1 MKKLKLTVTA
11 ALSLFVLVVTAVIF
25 ANYFYNL
32 PVLKSVL
39 KNSQINFNTAICLSL
54 SAICLLISNVEKI
67 GKTRRIVIDI
77 FSAIIFII
85 GGVGLIELI
94 FNVNFGIDTLFYSS
108 TDPVKLNG
116 SIPRMDPLI
125 SSLFIFL
132 SLIFILLE
140 KRKSHLFIQILLII
154 GLIIEGMIFIIVA
167 AVLFDLENYQFF
179 SPFVHNSFLFIALF
193 TGIYLSKPLRYIHI
207 SFQKQIAA
215 YFIVVLVIMTFL
227 LFAIINV
234 NRQTGNTS
242 KRIETSNKILS
253 ETEEVLN
260 ESQRMEI
267 SSRGFLISGN
277 SVFLESIDK
286 SVPLL
291 QQSLSRLQ
299 QYNNENSFEKKSID
313 SLQQL
318 VTQNIAI
325 RQKLI
330 DIRKTKGP
338 DSANVF
344 FEKTFVQQKMNF
356 RLQEQISNFQYKE
369 KHSLE
374 LEKSTYQE
382 SIHNLNKIIDLFYFI
397 LVLLLL
403 ISFFIIYKNTRARN
417 KAAKEI
423 KELNA
428 TLEKRVEQKSREI
441 VEKEKEYSFH
451 LEKRAEELQL
461 SNRELERFSYVA
473 SHDLQEPLRMVTSFL
488 QLLDKK
494 LDGSLDEKSKTY
506 INHAVDGAERMKKL
520 IQDLLEYSR
529 VGNMELNVV
538 DVDCNEIMKTV
549 NSFYNLSLKQRNAI
563 LVIKPLPVI
572 RGVKPQIL
580 QLFQNLVGNALKYNN
595 SHLPE
600 IEVGCIEEPAY
611 NQFYVK
617 DNGIGIHQKYFEK
630 IFVVFQRLHNKSEY
644 SGTGIGLSICKKIIN
659 QHGGRIWVES
669 QPTQGATF
677 YFTIPKIIS

>member
-11 ALSLFVLVVTAVIF
+11 ALSVFVLVVAAIIF
-25 ANYFYNL
+25 ASYFYNL

-39 KNSQINFNTAICLSL
+39 KNSQINFNTAICFLL

-67 GKTRRIVIDI
+67 NKPRRIVIDI

-108 TDPVKLNG
+108 TDPTKLNG
-116 SIPRMDPLI
+116 SFPRIDPLI

-140 KRKSHLFIQILLII
+140 RRKSHLFIQILLII

-167 AVLFDLENYQFF
+167 AVLFDLDHYQFF

-193 TGIYLSKPLRYIHI
+193 TGIYLSKPLTYIHI

-227 LFAIINV
+227 LFAIVNV
-234 NRQTGNTS
+234 NRQTGNAS

-253 ETEEVLN
+253 ETEQILN
-260 ESQRMEI
+260 NSQSMEI
-267 SSRGFLISGN
+267 STRGFIISGKP
-277 SVFLESIDK
+277 VFLESIDR
-286 SVPLL
+286 SVPRLRL
-291 QQSLSRLQ
+291 SLSSLK
-299 QYNNENSFEKKSID
+299 QYSNESTFEKKSID

-318 VTQNIAI
+318 VEKNIET

-330 DIRKTKGP
+330 DIRKTKGS
-338 DSANVF
+338 DSATAF
-344 FEKTFVQQKMNF
+344 FEKAIVQQKLNF
-356 RLQEQISNFQYKE
+356 RLQEQISDFQYKE

-374 LEKSTYQE
+374 IEKSRYQE

-403 ISFFIIYKNTRARN
+403 VSFLIIYKNTRARN
-417 KAAKEI
+417 KAEKEI

-428 TLEKRVEQKSREI
+428 TLEKRVEEKSREI
-441 VEKEKEYSFH
+441 VEKEKEYRFH
-451 LEKRAEELQL
+451 LEKRAEELQI

-506 INHAVDGAERMKKL
+506 INHAVDGAERMKRL

-529 VGNMELNVV
+529 VGNMELKVV

-549 NSFYNLSLKQRNAI
+549 NSFYNLSLKERNAI

-572 RGVKPQIL
+572 QGVKPQIL
-580 QLFQNLVGNALKYNN
+580 QLFQNLVGNALKYND
-595 SHLPE
+595 SDQPE
-600 IEVGCIEEPAY
+600 IEVGYTEEPAAY
-611 NQFYVK
+611 QFYVK

-630 IFVVFQRLHNKSEY
+630 IFVVFQRLHNKSQY

-669 QPTQGATF
+669 QPGHGATF
-677 YFTIPKIIS
+677 YFTIPKIKS